1 MNKDMKK
8 QLPKFKNE
16 DEEREFWSKHNS
28 TEYIDWDNA
37 KKTSFPNLPNTLE
50 LLHEGRELR
59 DAQLMLAV
67 QGEKYFREIALKKGV
82 HWDVLKDEEQVQFVR
97 EYLRDE

>member
-1 MNKDMKK
+1 MKK

-16 DEEREFWSKHNS
+16 DEEREFWSKHDS
-28 TEYIDWDNA
+28 TEYIDWDNV

-67 QGEKYFREIALKKGV
+67 QGRKYFREIALKKGIN
-82 HWDVLKDEEQVQFVR
+82 WDVLTDEEQVQFVR